1 MTIRSLIDPPA
12 LYLLFALLVIL
23 ILIIC
28 FRRQIASLIARLTF
42 VDVNLSRGKGTQI
55 TLRASEAHARQSATN
70 DSDKPTPLGI
80 PYRAYSEFVG
90 RRSELGR
97 AVSTLRDPTGMSII
111 AIYGLG
117 GMGKTALVLEAITRT
132 QSTGWDAVVWLSA
145 KNDEFLGERVKERR
159 PDEIT
164 PTSVFDAIA
173 AACGRTDIVKSLSEQ
188 KKEALSQVLARKRVL
203 VVLDNL
209 DTIHQAEAIV
219 ESMFPILGKSKC
231 ILTSRHRLKTDK
243 VFEIN
248 LSGLPDHEGLAFIES
263 QAALRGL
270 ESLEHADGP
279 TLSRIQEVTGGAPL
293 AIKLVVGQMARQP
306 VESVLEALQHANTS
320 GQDYDFYRFIYLESW
335 QLIGKTARKVLV
347 SMSAFAP
354 NIGGTESA
362 VRRVCRVSSHSLRAA
377 MEQLVLL
384 SLVDLV
390 SQRGTQRYSLHSLTH
405 YFILS
410 EIVRLWE

>member
-1 MTIRSLIDPPA
+1 MLWCGS
-12 LYLLFALLVIL
+12 
-23 ILIIC
+23 
-28 FRRQIASLIARLTF
+28 Q
-42 VDVNLSRGKGTQI
+42 Q
-55 TLRASEAHARQSATN
+55 
-70 DSDKPTPLGI
+70 
-80 PYRAYSEFVG
+80 
-90 RRSELGR
+90 
-97 AVSTLRDPTGMSII
+97 
-111 AIYGLG
+111 
-117 GMGKTALVLEAITRT
+117 RT
-132 QSTGWDAVVWLSA
+132 TSFWGSGV
-145 KNDEFLGERVKERR
+145 RERR

-173 AACGRTDIVKSLSEQ
+173 AACGRTDIVKSPAEQ
-188 KKEALSQVLARKRVL
+188 KKGVLSQVLARKRVL

-209 DTIHQAEAIV
+209 DAIHQAEAIV

-270 ESLEHADGP
+270 EPLKYADGL

-306 VESVLEALQHANTS
+306 VESVLEALQHANLS
-320 GQDYDFYRFIYLESW
+320 GQDYDFYRFIYQESW

-362 VRRVCRVSSHSLRAA
+362 VKRVCRVSSHSLRFA

-390 SQRGTQRYSLHSLTH
+390 SHQGTQRYSLHSLTH

-410 EIVRLWE
+410 EIVRVWE